1 MKRIYKII
9 LIGASILIIILGVLF
24 WLFIRSVGEIDIP
37 STLNEA
43 VVDFDELNEKV
54 YFRAK
59 AWGLAGNHEEIILST
74 SPIDKTRASLKGIDF
89 IFYTSEVYYKRQ
101 GIDTLLVYAASS
113 SIAQPPEK
121 LSARVN
127 IVPMELKTNDEIKD
141 YEMNYKKYGLEKLSI
156 YKEQ

>member
-59 AWGLAGNHEEIILST
+59 AWGLLFQHPFLHDDMA
-74 SPIDKTRASLKGIDF
+74 
-89 IFYTSEVYYKRQ
+89 IFLNKEQHVQIHAR
-101 GIDTLLVYAASS
+101 L
-113 SIAQPPEK
+113 QPPCD
-121 LSARVN
+121 L
-127 IVPMELKTNDEIKD
+127 DFHFH
-141 YEMNYKKYGLEKLSI
+141 
-156 YKEQ
+156 